1 MWHKDYWIHS
11 EVQSSDVWAEA
22 SHSISLRLHISLCK
36 TETKSYSQNYLQQG
50 VLNLQDL
57 MSDNWRWSCCSNN
70 RNKGD
75 KKCNVLES
83 SWNHPLTPGC
93 GKTALHEIS
102 AWCQKGWRQLLQGS
116 GLGFIN
122 SVSTA
127 TFRTP
132 VTRISCKLVAHG
144 NSYDVIEMGDV
155 WTTFER
161 SDSAWEW
168 SQDLNLNSD
177 QWTICVLL
185 GQRGCL

>member
-1 MWHKDYWIHS
+1 MHWPVDKNVDLQKLNTVFPLGQGFPASRIWCLMVS
-11 EVQSSDVWAEA
+11 EVEL
-22 SHSISLRLHISLCK
+22 II
-36 TETKSYSQNYLQQG
+36 EI
-50 VLNLQDL
+50 
-57 MSDNWRWSCCSNN
+57 
-70 RNKGD
+70 KGAI
-75 KKCNVLES
+75 NVTCL
-83 SWNHPLTPGC
+83 NHPETIPPPLWVR
-93 GKTALHEIS
+93 GKVVFPEIS

-144 NSYDVIEMGDV
+144 NSYDVTEMGDV